1 MNLTSNR
8 VAVGVG
14 QLAHSSDDLYMCGG
28 VGVCVNMLHVFGDKL
43 WGLEESQCLQIP
55 SLGAEVKV
63 PSIENDFPALD
74 GSKAAVVVPQK
85 VVVPT
90 YQAPVEHFPA
100 LGGNPKKAPNQLTSS
115 GAVPAA
121 KSPITTEDTDLP
133 IDSLNLDESSD
144 GTSDSDGES
153 DSDEER
159 SPTTPPEES
168 EDDVLKRAF
177 FTTLKLEG
185 KKLTLPLLTS
195 TFYRC
200 HVVPAADRPIELKKT
215 TYKKL
220 SKFLSDMAT
229 ERFIT
234 LHEEQKG
241 VEKISAI
248 NLDHPE
254 LVDFV
259 AKVAQSDGDASNGS
273 NLFVTEM
280 TELYLVTDE
289 TAKFFAR
296 YNLANGQ
303 GAEKAQLKK
312 LVKDYVCKNKLQ
324 DAKNP
329 QLVHCNDVLAALC
342 GGNVSQVE
350 FDRVFAA
357 ILARMKHSFE
367 MRQKS
372 EVKSSKNPIIQ
383 MQLATRSGNKKVTL
397 VNNLEAFG
405 IRMGEFEKA
414 CKIGVAASTTV
425 TKLANQKGEQLL
437 VQGNQVKF
445 IHKLLT
451 ETYKIP
457 SKNIVGIDLAKKE
470 KKAKKK

>member
-8 VAVGVG
+8 AAVGVG
-14 QLAHSSDDLYMCGG
+14 QLAHSSEDLYMCGG

-43 WGLEESQCLQIP
+43 WSLEESQCLQIP
-55 SLGAEVKV
+55 TLGTEVKAPNLKDDFPTLDGKTAPSAPV
-63 PSIENDFPALD
+63 PSAIP
-74 GSKAAVVVPQK
+74 AAVK
-85 VVVPT
+85 
-90 YQAPVEHFPA
+90 YQPPIDHFPA
-100 LGGNPKKAPNQLTSS
+100 LGGNPVKSAKPIIAPPVLANVVASLAEDVENLSTQDDSS
-115 GAVPAA
+115 
-121 KSPITTEDTDLP
+121 D
-133 IDSLNLDESSD
+133 DES
-144 GTSDSDGES
+144 ES
-153 DSDEER
+153 DDDP
-159 SPTTPPEES
+159 PTPPPEES

-185 KKLTLPLLTS
+185 KKLPLPLLTS

-200 HVVPAADRPIELKKT
+200 HVVPAAERSIELKKT
-215 TYKKL
+215 SYKKL
-220 SKFLSDMAT
+220 SKFLSEMAKD
-229 ERFIT
+229 RYIT
-234 LHEEQKG
+234 LSEEQKG
-241 VEKISAI
+241 VEKITAI
-248 NLDHPE
+248 NSDHPE
-254 LVDFV
+254 LMEFV
-259 AKVAQSDGDASNGS
+259 AKIAQSDGNVDSATGS

-303 GAEKAQLKK
+303 GAEKPQLKK

-329 QLVHCNDVLAALC
+329 QLVHCNELLSSMC
-342 GGNVSQVE
+342 GGAEHAE
-350 FDRVFAA
+350 FDRLFAA
-357 ILARMKHSFE
+357 ILSRMKHSFE

-372 EVKSSKNPIIQ
+372 ELKSSKNPIIQ

-405 IRMGEFEKA
+405 IRLAEFEKA

-437 VQGNQVKF
+437 VQGNQIKF

-457 SKNIVGIDLAKKE
+457 SKNIVGMELAKKE

>member
-8 VAVGVG
+8 AAVGVG

-43 WGLEESQCLQIP
+43 WSLDDSQCMQIP
-55 SLGAEVKV
+55 YLAAEGKA
-63 PSIENDFPALD
+63 SCLENEFPLLD
-74 GSKAAVVVPQK
+74 SKTTPLAAPPLVVAAK
-85 VVVPT
+85 
-90 YQAPVEHFPA
+90 YQPPLEHFPA
-100 LGGNPKKAPNQLTSS
+100 LGGNCQK
-115 GAVPAA
+115 AA
-121 KSPITTEDTDLP
+121 KQPATDDPRPPSSPVTALVADVLIE
-133 IDSLNLDESSD
+133 SLHIAENDKPNNEA
-144 GTSDSDGES
+144 
-153 DSDEER
+153 DSDEEQCQK
-159 SPTTPPEES
+159 PPPEDS
-168 EDDVLKRAF
+168 EDEVLKRAF

-200 HVVPAADRPIELKKT
+200 HVVAAADRHIELKKSS
-215 TYKKL
+215 YKKL
-220 SKFLSDMAT
+220 SKFLSDMAD
-229 ERFIT
+229 ERYIT
-234 LHEEQKG
+234 LTEEQKG

-248 NLDHPE
+248 NFDHPD
-254 LVDFV
+254 LVEFV
-259 AKVAQSDGDASNGS
+259 AKVTQTDGGNVDSSSGS

-329 QLVHCNDVLAALC
+329 QLVHCNELLSSMC
-342 GGNVSQVE
+342 GGTTDIE
-350 FDRVFAA
+350 FDRLFAT
-357 ILARMKHSFE
+357 ILSRMKHSFE

-372 EVKSSKNPIIQ
+372 DVKSSKNPTIQ

-405 IRMGEFEKA
+405 IRMAEFEKA

-425 TKLANQKGEQLL
+425 TKLANQKGEQLV
-437 VQGNQVKF
+437 VQGNQIKF
-445 IHKLLT
+445 IHTLLT

-457 SKNIVGIDLAKKE
+457 SKNIVGMELAKKE
-470 KKAKKK
+470 KNSKKK